1 VIEKAEKAKAKKEE
15 KKEEE
20 LVRTTCQTPS
30 LLL

>member
-1 VIEKAEKAKAKKEE
+1 VIEKAEKEKAKKEE